1 MCINGILF
9 VLISLKQSGRFLRF
23 YTELQ
28 CNFDV
33 YSRDH
38 NWTNPQ
44 TVIVQRPDGQKCGR

>member
-9 VLISLKQSGRFLRF
+9 VPISLKQSGRFLGF

-33 YSRDH
+33 DSRDH

-44 TVIVQRPDGQKCGR
+44 MVILQRPNGEKCRR